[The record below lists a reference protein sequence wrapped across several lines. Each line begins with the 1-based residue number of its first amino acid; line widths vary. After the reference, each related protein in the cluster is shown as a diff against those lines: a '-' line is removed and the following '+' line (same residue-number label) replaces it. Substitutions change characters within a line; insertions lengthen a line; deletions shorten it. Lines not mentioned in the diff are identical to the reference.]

1 MSENKVTKRII
12 GPKKQEVT
20 GGLRKLRIEELHNLI
35 YLNIITM
42 IR

>member
-1 MSENKVTKRII
+1 MSKRII

-20 GGLRKLRIEELHNLI
+20 GGLRKLHVEELHNLI
-35 YLNIITM
+35 SPNIVTVISSGR